1 MIQIVAI
8 LRLYWLL
15 LPLKYSYNIIW
26 ILLYL
31 YSYNYLK
38 AWSFNHFIWRMT
50 FGDKKWLDVKMSS
63 SLIISWLIWIW
74 QITSFSTVLSLI
86 WKKVT
91 ASLTIFNRYSA
102 YILNKWPER
111 IILKS
116 MQCHKID
123 PDELLD
129 TINHLKI
136 KQQQIQTTEWW
147 KRYSCPLLTIVLTV
161 EATMEISVDLPQ
173 KVKVHSYKIQQFHS
187 FG

>member
-1 MIQIVAI
+1 
-8 LRLYWLL
+8 
-15 LPLKYSYNIIW
+15 
-26 ILLYL
+26 
-31 YSYNYLK
+31 
-38 AWSFNHFIWRMT
+38 
-50 FGDKKWLDVKMSS
+50 MSS

-129 TINHLKI
+129 TINHLEI
-136 KQQQIQTTEWW
+136 KQQQIQTTEW
-147 KRYSCPLLTIVLTV
+147 
-161 EATMEISVDLPQ
+161 
-173 KVKVHSYKIQQFHS
+173 
-187 FG
+187 